1 MTRFWYVLPFR
12 LLLLFAPAALWSACP
27 QKAEPPRPVLTTPV
41 GQAADMAPIAPA
53 PFPAAEPWDTRGP
66 LGPGETYAVDGNPAV
81 EPRRLTVD
89 EARRQGLLDIDL
101 SDAWAP
107 FIFSEADGPGGSVKP
122 NAYRKTY
129 LALASDRSS
138 PEELLME
145 TPQGEL
151 AALSAAGIS
160 IEKGAAET
168 SEGRRAI
175 AEAKRA
181 VRVQRDRN
189 YLEAFGIPPTLSV
202 LLGRIEDDR
211 SKTCYAQQ
219 DLEGLAAFSGMVTF
233 QSREQSKREYG
244 EALSDAAWVEK
255 LLAGDKSA
263 ADATTGKVQQGLGD
277 GTGAPSDDALLA
289 KLGKDDKKIAT
300 RLDRYRRGQSR
311 LRAIRAVQARLICEG
326 LLTPR
331 TKYVHGIFDL
341 ATNQAL
347 AAWERKNDIF
357 GWGFLGGETTSALQR
372 PQMELHFDTFRRIL
386 MERLSDGAAILED
399 GSAAAAKQPAVY
411 KDADGTE
418 RKVPNLIGDFADA
431 LLAALRIKGP
441 DDMVMFLRRVGREG
455 LASLHVAFR
464 APALPPYYGKPMEL
478 SVEIDRGDVWYDF
491 PWDDAGKEIVQPRVN
506 YPTLTVFV
514 EWEKQR
520 IPLVQWRTTIGSW
533 RSESVGGKVYY
544 KYKNSDV
551 GPRIWKDIVASPVWI
566 PPETTPPKDLL
577 TRKTLDRDVGP
588 VTVVNTDVMGP
599 GFQSAYGLVMAIHH
613 RKGAGTLSDNQ
624 IRTHGSVDYT
634 SIARRF
640 SHGCHRVVNSR
651 AVRMFDFILRRR
663 PFERLGNQAVTLRRH
678 FSVDDKAYEF
688 LLDTRGYYYELKQP
702 IPVMVTEGRI
712 MGKRKQPIGAPW
724 PKPGVDYSDSEE
736 DSGSA
741 TAP

>member
-1 MTRFWYVLPFR
+1 MTRSLAASRP
-12 LLLLFAPAALWSACP
+12 LLLLALATSMSACP
-27 QKAEPPRPVLTTPV
+27 QKAESP
-41 GQAADMAPIAPA
+41 Q
-53 PFPAAEPWDTRGP
+53 PAATVPAAQPIDSAPKLLPPLPEVEPWDSRGA
-66 LGPGETYAVDGNPAV
+66 LGPGETYALDDGAAN
-81 EPRRLTVD
+81 RRVTLE
-89 EARRQGLLDIDL
+89 EARRLGLLDVDL
-101 SDAWAP
+101 SDEWAP
-107 FIFSEADGPGGSVKP
+107 FIFSESDGPDGPVKP

-129 LALASDRSS
+129 LALANDRAS

-145 TPQGEL
+145 TPQGAL

-168 SEGRRAI
+168 PEGRRAI

-189 YLEAFGIPPTLSV
+189 YLEAYGIPPSLSV

-211 SKTCYAQQ
+211 RKPCYAEQ
-219 DLEGLAAFSGMVTF
+219 DLEALAAFSGTITF
-233 QSREQSKREYG
+233 QSREQSKREYS
-244 EALSDAAWVEK
+244 EALSDAAWVDK

-277 GTGAPSDDALLA
+277 GTSGDESLLA
-289 KLGKDDKKIAT
+289 KLGKDDKKIAA
-300 RLDRYRRGQSR
+300 RIERYRRGQAR
-311 LRAIRAVQARLICEG
+311 LRAIRSVQSRLICEG

-331 TKYVHGIFDL
+331 TKYAHGIFDL

-357 GWGFLGGETTSALQR
+357 GWGFLGGETTAALQR
-372 PQMELHFDTFRRIL
+372 PQMALHFDTFRRIL
-386 MERLSDGAAILED
+386 MERIADGAAILED
-399 GSAAAAKQPAVY
+399 GSASLGNQPALY
-411 KDADGTE
+411 NGADGTPH
-418 RKVPNLIGDFADA
+418 KVPNLIGDHADA
-431 LLAALRIKGP
+431 LLAALKIKGP
-441 DDMVMFLRRVGREG
+441 DDMATFLRRVGREG
-455 LASLHVAFR
+455 LAKLRVAFR
-464 APALPPYYGKPMEL
+464 APPLPPYYGKHMDI

-491 PWDDAGKEIVQPRVN
+491 PWDENGKELAQPRVN

-514 EWEKQR
+514 GWQKQK
-520 IPLVQWRTTIGSW
+520 IPLVRWRTTIGSW

-551 GPRIWKDIVASPVWI
+551 GARIWKDIVASPVWI
-566 PPETTPPKDLL
+566 PPETTPAKDLL
-577 TRKTLDRDVGP
+577 TRRTLDRDVGA

-613 RKGAGTLSDNQ
+613 RKGTGTLFDNQ

-640 SHGCHRVVNSR
+640 SHGCHRIVNSR
-651 AVRMFDFILRRR
+651 AVRMFGFILHRR
-663 PFERLGNQAVTLRRH
+663 PFERVGNQAITLRRH
-678 FSVDDKAYEF
+678 FAVDEKAYEF
-688 LLDTRGYYYELKQP
+688 LLDTRGYYFELKQP

-712 MGKRKQPIGAPW
+712 MGKRKQPIGALW
-724 PKPGVDYSDSEE
+724 PKPGVDYSDGDE
-736 DSGSA
+736 GG
-741 TAP
+741 P

>member
-1 MTRFWYVLPFR
+1 M
-12 LLLLFAPAALWSACP
+12 AACS
-27 QKAEPPRPVLTTPV
+27 QKSEPPRPATAAPVALTLDAGPRRTTPS
-41 GQAADMAPIAPA
+41 PA
-53 PFPAAEPWDTRGP
+53 VQPWDARGP
-66 LGPGETYAVDGNPAV
+66 LAAGETYVLDDAA
-81 EPRRLTVD
+81 EIRRATVD
-89 EARRQGLLDIDL
+89 EARRLGLLDVDL
-101 SDAWAP
+101 SDEWAP
-107 FIFSEADGPGGSVKP
+107 FIFSESDGPGTPAKS

-129 LALASDRSS
+129 LALANDRAS

-151 AALSAAGIS
+151 SALSAAGIS

-168 SEGRRAI
+168 PEGRRAI

-189 YLEAFGIPPTLSV
+189 YLEAYGIPPTLSV
-202 LLGRIEDDR
+202 LLARIEDDHE
-211 SKTCYAQQ
+211 KTCYAEQ
-219 DLEGLAAFSGMVTF
+219 DLEALAAFSGMVTF
-233 QSREQSKREYG
+233 QSREQAKREYG

-263 ADATTGKVQQGLGD
+263 ADATTGKVQQGPGD
-277 GTGAPSDDALLA
+277 GNSVASDEALLA
-289 KLGKDDKKIAT
+289 KLGNDDKKIAA
-300 RLDRYRRGQSR
+300 RIERYRRGQAR
-311 LRAIRAVQARLICEG
+311 LRAIRSLQARLICEG

-357 GWGFLGGETTSALQR
+357 GWGFLGGETTAALQR

-386 MERLSDGAAILED
+386 MERIADGAAILED
-399 GSAAAAKQPAVY
+399 GSALPADLY

-418 RKVPNLIGDFADA
+418 HKVPNLIGDHADR
-431 LLAALRIKGP
+431 LLAALKIKGP
-441 DDMVMFLRRVGREG
+441 DDMVTFLRRLGREG

-464 APALPPYYGKPMEL
+464 APPLPPYYGKHMDL

-491 PWDDAGKEIVQPRVN
+491 PWDENGKEIAQPRVN
-506 YPTLTVFV
+506 YPTLTLFV
-514 EWEKQR
+514 EWQKQK
-520 IPLVQWRTTIGSW
+520 IPLVHWRTTIGSW
-533 RSESVGGKVYY
+533 RSENVGGKVYY

-566 PPETTPPKDLL
+566 PPETTPSKELL
-577 TRKTLDRDVGP
+577 TRKTLDRDVGA

-599 GFQSAYGLVMAIHH
+599 GFQSAYGLVLAIHH
-613 RKGAGTLSDNQ
+613 RKGAGTLFDNQ

-640 SHGCHRVVNSR
+640 SHGCHRIVNSR

-663 PFERLGNQAVTLRRH
+663 PFERLGNQAITLRRH

-688 LLDTRGYYYELKQP
+688 LLDTRGYYFELKQP

-712 MGKRKQPIGAPW
+712 MGKRKQPIGALW
-724 PKPGVDYSDSEE
+724 PKPGVEYEE
-736 DSGSA
+736 D
-741 TAP
+741 P